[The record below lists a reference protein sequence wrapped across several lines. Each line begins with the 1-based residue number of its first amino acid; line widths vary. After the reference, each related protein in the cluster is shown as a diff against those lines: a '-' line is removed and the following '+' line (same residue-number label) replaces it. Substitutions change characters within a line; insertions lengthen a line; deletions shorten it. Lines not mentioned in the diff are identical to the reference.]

1 MSAVKW
7 LIVEIGQ
14 KIDTYE
20 IPDIVIAEALEI
32 EQVRLKEAYQDGKD
46 FAIINHLATE
56 STSAAHNKEVHRQQ
70 IIAAYIA
77 AKMERNKV
85 KKHFAYFLKLERVQI
100 AAQEYYN
107 DTYGDGVQ

>member
-1 MSAVKW
+1 MSAIKW
-7 LIVEIGQ
+7 LITEIGQ

-32 EQVRLKEAYQDGKD
+32 EELRLKEAYRDGQD
-46 FAIINHLATE
+46 FAIINQSATE
-56 STSAAHNKEVHRQQ
+56 STSVAHKKEIHRQQ
-70 IIAAYIA
+70 IMEAYIA

-85 KKHFAYFLKLERVQI
+85 KKHFAYFLKLERVEI

-107 DTYGDGVQ
+107 QTYGNGVQ

>member
-1 MSAVKW
+1 MMKY
-7 LIVEIGQ
+7 
-14 KIDTYE
+14 D
-20 IPDIVIAEALEI
+20 
-32 EQVRLKEAYQDGKD
+32 
-46 FAIINHLATE
+46 
-56 STSAAHNKEVHRQQ
+56 KEVHRQQ

-107 DTYGDGVQ
+107 QTYGDGIQ